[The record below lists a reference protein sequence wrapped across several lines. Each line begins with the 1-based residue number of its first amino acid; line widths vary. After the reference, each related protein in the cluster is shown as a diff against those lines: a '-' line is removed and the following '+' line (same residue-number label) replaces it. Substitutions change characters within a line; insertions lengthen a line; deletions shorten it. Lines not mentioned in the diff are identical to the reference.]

1 MDPTIKKILEDKI
14 CKTGGGRR
22 MKKKKHTPLK
32 KGFLLNKKNGLG
44 DEFRKKQKQEKLKE
58 ACGIETNIS
67 NLLDPEEVLT
77 EEDLI
82 DTSKMDIDIN
92 KNCTDECIDD
102 IDCDH
107 KREQRIEGRKKIMQ
121 AEYHNA
127 KVKIQNRMY
136 KTKKEERRLKNIIKM
151 YHENKKQMSNNVESE
166 IKNEMKKRGITSQ
179 NVTKEN
185 INELVKQICQ
195 ENGFT

>member
-1 MDPTIKKILEDKI
+1 MDPNIKKNLEDKI

-22 MKKKKHTPLK
+22 IKKKKHKPLK

-58 ACGIETNIS
+58 ACGMETNIS

-77 EEDLI
+77 EDDLI
-82 DTSKMDIDIN
+82 DISKMDFNIT
-92 KNCTDECIDD
+92 KNCTDACIDD
-102 IDCDH
+102 PDCDA
-107 KREQRIEGRKKIMQ
+107 KRAMRLEARKEVAKAQ
-121 AEYHNA
+121 YHNA
-127 KVKIQNRMY
+127 KVKIQNKMC
-136 KTKKEERRLKNIIKM
+136 KTKKEERREKNIIKL
-151 YHENKKQMSNNVESE
+151 YHENKKQMSSNIETE

-185 INELVKQICQ
+185 INELVKQICE
-195 ENGFT
+195 ENGFK